1 MAENKTKPTALSVNK
16 FLESITDEQ
25 KRADSYTIIDIM
37 QHATKEKPVMWGSS
51 IVGFGKV
58 QYKYPSG
65 HSGEICL
72 CGFSP
77 RKQSFS
83 IYITYNIKK
92 YSELLKKL
100 GKHKTGVGC
109 LYINKLSDIDI
120 KIFEELIKKAIKDPG
135 LPS

>member
-1 MAENKTKPTALSVNK
+1 MPENKTKPTEVPVSK
-16 FLESITDEQ
+16 FLDALPDEQ
-25 KRADSYTIIDIM
+25 KKADAYAILKIM
-37 QHATKEKPVMWGSS
+37 QKLTKEEPKMWGGS

-58 QYKYPSG
+58 HYKYPSG